1 MTRMPEAPIGE
12 DDLHAFID
20 GVLDPSRMAAVQAFL
35 AARPDEAARLRA
47 IAAQRDALR
56 AALAFKE
63 AEPIPARLRIGHLRA
78 ARRRTTWARGR
89 VAVAAMLILAVG
101 AGLGWGLRGSFGPQL
116 AVIERTQPFPPDV
129 APAPVA
135 RIEASVRTADIGAW
149 LRRETGQVVPVPDLT
164 DFGFALD
171 GAMVLPGAE
180 GAAAMLRFVDADGTV
195 LSVWRRPSPDPVSRR
210 MRCTD
215 EPGGAVTYSWSD
227 GRHLHLVT
235 APLPRERLRPIALE
249 VERAMEAPPEI
260 GVMAGLGRR
269 PCETALG

>member
-78 ARRRTTWARGR
+78 ARRRTTWARAR
-89 VAVAAMLILAVG
+89 VAVAAMVLLAVG
-101 AGLGWGLRGSFGPQL
+101 AGLGWGIRGTFDPQL
-116 AVIERTQPFPPDV
+116 AVIERTQPPVPDAASPPFK
-129 APAPVA
+129 
-135 RIEASVRTADIGAW
+135 RIEASVRMADIGAW
-149 LRRETGQVVPVPDLT
+149 LRRETGQLVPLPDLT
-164 DFGFALD
+164 GFGFALD
-171 GAMVLPGAE
+171 GAAVQPGLE
-180 GAAAMLRFVDADGTV
+180 GAAAVLRFVDADGIV
-195 LSVWRRPSPDPVSRR
+195 LSVSRRPSPDPVSRR

-215 EPGGAVTYSWSD
+215 EPGGIVTYSWSD

-235 APLPRERLRPIALE
+235 AQLPRERLRPIALE

>member
-1 MTRMPEAPIGE
+1 MPGAPIGE

-47 IAAQRDALR
+47 IAGQRDALR

-78 ARRRTTWARGR
+78 ARRQAGWARAR
-89 VAVAAMLILAVG
+89 VAVAAMFLLAVG
-101 AGLGWGLRGSFGPQL
+101 AGLGWGIRDTLGPQL
-116 AVIERTQPFPPDV
+116 AVIERAEPAPSG
-129 APAPVA
+129 ALPAPVA

-149 LRRETGQVVPVPDLT
+149 LRRETGQFVPVPDLA

-171 GAMVLPGAE
+171 GAMVLPGSE

-215 EPGGAVTYSWSD
+215 EPGGVVTYSWSD

-235 APLPRERLRPIALE
+235 AALPRERLRPIALE

>member
-20 GVLDPSRMAAVQAFL
+20 GVLDPLRMAAVQAFL

-56 AALAFKE
+56 AALAFKA
-63 AEPIPARLRIGHLRA
+63 AEPIPARLRIGHLRS
-78 ARRRTTWARGR
+78 ARRQLAWARGR
-89 VAVAAMLILAVG
+89 VAVAAMVLLMVG
-101 AGLGWGLRGSFGPQL
+101 AGLGWGLRASFGPQM
-116 AVIERTQPFPPDV
+116 AEIERTQPP
-129 APAPVA
+129 ALEALPAPVA

-149 LRRETGQVVPVPDLT
+149 LRRETGQFVPVPDLT
-164 DFGFALD
+164 SFGFALD
-171 GAMVLPGAE
+171 GAMVLPAPE
-180 GAAAMLRFVDADGTV
+180 GAAAMLRFVDAGGVV

-215 EPGGAVTYSWSD
+215 EPGGAVTYSWSN

-235 APLPRERLRPIALE
+235 AQLPRERLRPIALE

>member
-1 MTRMPEAPIGE
+1 MTRTPEAPIGE
-12 DDLHAFID
+12 DDLHAFVD

-56 AALAFKE
+56 AALAFKA
-63 AEPIPARLRIGHLRA
+63 AEPMPARLRIDHLRA
-78 ARRRTTWARGR
+78 ARRQSAWARAR
-89 VAVAAMLILAVG
+89 VAVAAMVLLAVG
-101 AGLGWGLRGSFGPQL
+101 AGLGWGIRDTLGPQL
-116 AVIERTQPFPPDV
+116 AVIERTQPPAPDV
-129 APAPVA
+129 ASPPFK
-135 RIEASVRTADIGAW
+135 RIEASARVVHIGAW
-149 LRRETGQVVPVPDLT
+149 LRREMGQFVPVPDLT
-164 DFGFALD
+164 GFGFALD
-171 GAMVLPGAE
+171 GAVVQPGPE
-180 GAAAMLRFVDADGTV
+180 GAAAVLRFVDADGIV
-195 LSVWRRPSPDPVSRR
+195 LSVSRRPSSDPASRP

-215 EPGGAVTYSWSD
+215 EPGGIVTYSWSD

-235 APLPRERLRPIALE
+235 AQLTRERLRPIALE

>member
-1 MTRMPEAPIGE
+1 
-12 DDLHAFID
+12 
-20 GVLDPSRMAAVQAFL
+20 
-35 AARPDEAARLRA
+35 
-47 IAAQRDALR
+47 
-56 AALAFKE
+56 
-63 AEPIPARLRIGHLRA
+63 
-78 ARRRTTWARGR
+78 
-89 VAVAAMLILAVG
+89 
-101 AGLGWGLRGSFGPQL
+101 
-116 AVIERTQPFPPDV
+116 
-129 APAPVA
+129 
-135 RIEASVRTADIGAW
+135 
-149 LRRETGQVVPVPDLT
+149 VPDLT

>member
-1 MTRMPEAPIGE
+1 MPEAPIGE

-35 AARPDEAARLRA
+35 AARPDEAHRLRA

-78 ARRRTTWARGR
+78 ARRQSVWARGR
-89 VAVAAMLILAVG
+89 VAVAAVALILVG
-101 AGLGWGLRGSFGPQL
+101 AGLGWGLRASFGPQM
-116 AVIERTQPFPPDV
+116 AVIEPPQPSAPE
-129 APAPVA
+129 ALPAPVA

-149 LRRETGQVVPVPDLT
+149 LRRETGQIVPVPDLT
-164 DFGFALD
+164 GFGFALD

-215 EPGGAVTYSWSD
+215 ELGGAVTYSWSD

-269 PCETALG
+269 PCEAALG